1 MSILYMCIN
10 KYTYMSIYMHTW
22 VVACVYVSCVLQRT
36 HESKRDDKR
45 LLRPRGG
52 LYFTRIFIARETNAG
67 IMNILFAIVHQNF
80 VH

>member
-1 MSILYMCIN
+1 
-10 KYTYMSIYMHTW
+10 MSIYAHT
-22 VVACVYVSCVLQRT
+22 CVCVCELIET
-36 HESKRDDKR
+36 RDDKR

-67 IMNILFAIVHQNF
+67 IMNILFAIVHQNV